1 METRGRNLTFALK
14 LIAIWSAVQTIL
26 FTTDEA
32 PSLTCYEPLVLF
44 RTGPRTTIARVM
56 MEHDTKPVHEQR
68 FDAAVKVIQ
77 SLPTNG
83 SFQPSNEMMLKFYSY
98 YKQATLGPCSIPRPG
113 FWDPVGKAKWDAWHS
128 LGDMPKEEAMAAY
141 VDDLK
146 LILES
151 MPMTEEVEQLLQIL
165 GPFYE
170 LVDEKKKISEV
181 SDLTTGFG
189 NMIAAPS
196 KSVTKSIIRT
206 MQMNGTLD
214 SQPTRKADTLRNN
227 VKEIKAQEDRGG
239 EDKEEQEDD
248 SDDDDEEDDE
258 DEENEEEE
266 SEQVKKAPA
275 PKKKASSNGKAKGL
289 PNGSIGHKV
298 EAMTNGTHSMKS
310 ALNGKHLEEEEEND
324 DGVTQE
330 TVIQHVNGC
339 TRDTDD
345 DASSLHHVASDSD
358 GEVYCDS
365 VDQFGVEE
373 QSSEA
378 HVNSLEESHP
388 TLSSPREDILG
399 AQDSVQNGGEDGK
412 TSGGGTQRQRL
423 SVDRPGS
430 SVVRRGRGSKSPGSG
445 SGALGSLQGGGGDG
459 ERWGTDGAVGGDL
472 NEQIVTALARL
483 QEDMQSVLER
493 LHTLEALTA
502 SQARSAALPSEY
514 LYPPAK
520 KTQKK
525 PSWWP
530 FDISPGTVAFAI
542 VWPFVVQWLIRLYFQ
557 RRRRKIN

>member
-1 METRGRNLTFALK
+1 
-14 LIAIWSAVQTIL
+14 
-26 FTTDEA
+26 
-32 PSLTCYEPLVLF
+32 
-44 RTGPRTTIARVM
+44 M
-56 MEHDTKPVHEQR
+56 MELDTKPIHEQR

-83 SFQPSNEMMLKFYSY
+83 SFQPSDEMMLKFYSY
-98 YKQATLGPCSIPRPG
+98 YKQATQGPCNIPRPG

-128 LGDMPKEEAMAAY
+128 LGDMPEEEAMTAY

-151 MPMTEEVEQLLQIL
+151 MPMTDEVEQLLQVL

-189 NMIAAPS
+189 SMIAAPS

-206 MQMNGTLD
+206 MEMNGTLD
-214 SQPTRKADTLRNN
+214 RYPTKKGDAPKNN
-227 VKEIKAQEDRGG
+227 IQEIKEQENRGD
-239 EDKEEQEDD
+239 EYEKEEDEDD
-248 SDDDDEEDDE
+248 SDDDDDEEEE
-258 DEENEEEE
+258 DEEEEL
-266 SEQVKKAPA
+266 EQVTKVPA
-275 PKKKASSNGKAKGL
+275 PKKKATNGKAKGL
-289 PNGSIGHKV
+289 PNGTIGHKV
-298 EAMTNGTHSMKS
+298 EIMTNGTHNSRS
-310 ALNGKHLEEEEEND
+310 ALNGKHLGEEEE

-330 TVIQHVNGC
+330 TGIQHVNGF
-339 TRDTDD
+339 TKDGDED
-345 DASSLHHVASDSD
+345 VSSLHHVASDSD

-373 QSSEA
+373 
-378 HVNSLEESHP
+378 ESQGR
-388 TLSSPREDILG
+388 LSSLREPQPTGWDPKDFPG
-399 AQDSVQNGGEDGK
+399 VQESVQHGGEDWK
-412 TSGGGTQRQRL
+412 TSGGGPQRQRL
-423 SVDRPGS
+423 SMDRPGS
-430 SVVRRGRGSKSPGSG
+430 SVVRRGRASRSPSSG
-445 SGALGSLQGGGGDG
+445 CGTRGPLQGGGGDG

-493 LHTLEALTA
+493 LHTLEVLTA
-502 SQARSAALPSEY
+502 SQARSAVLPSEY
-514 LYPPAK
+514 LLPPANRA
-520 KTQKK
+520 QKK

-530 FDISPGTVAFAI
+530 FDMSPGTVAFAI